1 MAQQKQDH
9 TKGKVKGPGTGWKD
23 RQKAA
28 GGRRDAQLSALT
40 QMIRGLAGDCL
51 RLSMKCKILE
61 DVLAK
66 ECGVTREDFDASTA
80 AVTATMTPVNQPE
93 AAGDQV
99 PAPADT
105 VAPDQTP
112 VVVEEPVATGDAIA
126 AV

>member
-1 MAQQKQDH
+1 MAQHTQDH

-40 QMIRGLAGDCL
+40 HRGLAGDCL
-51 RLSMKCKILE
+51 RLSMKYKILE

-66 ECGVTREDFDASTA
+66 QCGVTREDFGASTA
-80 AVTATMTPVNQPE
+80 AVTAAMTPVNQPE
-93 AAGDQV
+93 AAGDQI

-105 VAPDQTP
+105 VASDQAP